1 MIRVLVAASS
11 AVVRAGLEAILS
23 REPGVVV
30 VGGSGTLRSLVS
42 DAAEHEPDV
51 VLLELTGEHSEE
63 LSTTMSLLSVDA
75 DDEVRAAPR
84 IVLLTDQPVTDQ
96 PDAVRAGE
104 LLRLGVRVL
113 LSRDAAPDEILAA
126 VQGAAAGLVAF
137 AAEWLDRVV
146 PPATAMLRRPGDGST
161 REAPLS
167 TREAEVLRMVADG
180 LANKQ
185 IAARLQIS
193 EHTVKF
199 HVASIL
205 AKLHASTRAEAV
217 RNGARRGLVVV

>member
-11 AVVRAGLEAILS
+11 AIVRAGLEAILS
-23 REPGVVV
+23 REPGVVI
-30 VGGSGTLRSLVS
+30 VGGSATLRSLAS
-42 DAAEHEPDV
+42 DAAEQEPDI
-51 VLLELTGEHSEE
+51 VLLELTGEQPEE

-75 DDEVRAAPR
+75 DDGARAAPP
-84 IVLLTDQPVTDQ
+84 IVLLTDQL
-96 PDAVRAGE
+96 DAVRAGE
-104 LLRLGVRVL
+104 LLHGGVRAL

-126 VQGAAAGLVAF
+126 VQGAAAGLVTL

-146 PPATAMLRRPGDGST
+146 PAAPAVLRRAGSGST
-161 REAPLS
+161 PEAPLS
-167 TREAEVLRMVADG
+167 TREVEVLRMVADG

>member
-11 AVVRAGLEAILS
+11 AVVRAGLESILS
-23 REPGVVV
+23 REAGVVV
-30 VGGSGTLRSLVS
+30 VGGSGTLRSLAS

-51 VLLELTGEHSEE
+51 VLLELTGEHPEE
-63 LSTTMSLLSVDA
+63 LFTTLSLLSVDA
-75 DDEVRAAPR
+75 DDGARAAPR
-84 IVLLTDQPVTDQ
+84 VVLLTDQPDS
-96 PDAVRAGE
+96 VRVGE
-104 LLRLGVRVL
+104 LLHAGVRAL
-113 LSRDAAPDEILAA
+113 LSREAAPDEIVAA
-126 VQGAAAGLVAF
+126 VQGAAAGLVAL

-146 PPATAMLRRPGDGST
+146 PAGAAILRRAGNGST
-161 REAPLS
+161 RNTPLS
-167 TREAEVLRMVADG
+167 TREVEVLRMVADG

-217 RNGARRGLVVV
+217 RNGARSGLVVV